1 MTTIKWMVRCITA
14 VVMVAVLSGCA
25 SYDASRA
32 EHAIDTPD
40 PGAWYGQ

>member
-1 MTTIKWMVRCITA
+1 MTTIKWMVRCIIA
-14 VVMVAVLSGCA
+14 VVMVAVLCGCA
-25 SYDASRA
+25 SYDTSHG

>member
-1 MTTIKWMVRCITA
+1 MNMILWVLRITA
-14 VVMVAVLSGCA
+14 MMVALVLDGCA
-25 SYDASRA
+25 SYDTSHG